1 MMGAVSTK
9 SVSERIERSAEE
21 LASRRSRNGTG
32 GPLGRLSLD
41 ELLPWVRSVLWLV
54 LAAAIC
60 QNLRKFTY
68 GAPSAGRRADLGR
81 ELAGG

>member
-1 MMGAVSTK
+1 VILAMMGAVSTK

-41 ELLPWVRSVLWLV
+41 
-54 LAAAIC
+54 
-60 QNLRKFTY
+60 
-68 GAPSAGRRADLGR
+68 
-81 ELAGG
+81 